1 MQNSLNKPLGG
12 STFDDGSR
20 TNLREVS
27 LRMKLSAFKAMV
39 RKELIIMLRYPVEFI
54 ASFAQVFLIVIIL
67 TLAGLMF
74 SPQGVA
80 PQGGEAG
87 SSSGISGVIVYGFM
101 IFLYLSDT
109 LWTIGFNVRREQK
122 QGTLEQLY
130 LSPASKFA
138 ALASRVAITLVW
150 TGLLSILSGL
160 IMALLLGS
168 LPFENG
174 WLGLYILILTLLGT
188 FGTGFA
194 FAALTL
200 RIKEAAQTAVN
211 LFQFA
216 FMIFC
221 APFFPFS
228 ALPEPLLYISR
239 AIPLSYGVDA
249 FRSTMMG
256 YPNGFPELASIEVE
270 LAIVTIF
277 GIVMPIVGF
286 WLYRL
291 AENQAR
297 RKGSLSEY

>member
-1 MQNSLNKPLGG
+1 MSISPKSIQTY
-12 STFDDGSR
+12 STSFAA
-20 TNLREVS
+20 TA
-27 LRMKLSAFKAMV
+27 SAFGAMV
-39 RKELIIMLRYPVEFI
+39 RKEFTIMLRYPVEFV
-54 ASFAQVFLIVIIL
+54 ASFFQVFLIVTIL

-74 SPQGVA
+74 APQGV
-80 PQGGEAG
+80 ESE
-87 SSSGISGVIVYGFM
+87 SSSEVTGLVVYGF
-101 IFLYLSDT
+101 ILFLYLSDT
-109 LWTIGFNVRREQK
+109 LWSIGFNVRREQK

-138 ALASRVAITLVW
+138 ALASRVAITLIW
-150 TGLLSILSGL
+150 TGLLSILSGAL
-160 IMALLLGS
+160 MSALLGK

-174 WLGLYILILTLLGT
+174 LLGFYILIMSLLGT

-211 LFQFA
+211 LLQFG
-216 FMIFC
+216 FMVVC

-228 ALPEPLLYISR
+228 ALPEPVLYISR
-239 AIPLSYGVDA
+239 IIPLSYGVDA

-270 LAIVTIF
+270 LGIVTIF
-277 GIVMPIVGF
+277 GLVMPLLGF
-286 WLYRL
+286 WFYRQ
-291 AENQAR
+291 AEDQAR